1 MEESRVNLR
10 NQGIELINTYQHQ
23 QPLLNYISFWKY
35 LDLAV
40 LDKMI
45 ETFVTDT
52 NINQSKISIIGLEI
66 MNIFNRNT
74 KFYFL
79 CNFSYYN
86 FTSGTE
92 LYFSELGCLHC
103 NSTQDNSILA
113 EGLAILNTSIK
124 KLSFDIVYNNTHN
137 FGIIK
142 LIEGQKNL
150 KEVKFN
156 NKYLVTFKESIIGP
170 LEELLIKCADTI
182 QYLKID
188 WKPVTNL
195 FSYLVNLIS
204 LEIHGYLHNNWNHLE
219 NISLPLLKYLK
230 AYYVSSKI
238 LASIIENT
246 IGNLI
251 EISIIYDKS
260 GDDEG
265 RLIHAIYQ
273 NCPNLNYLKFSLFN
287 KNFSE
292 FENLLINCQILNGLE
307 IFCIHENQIN
317 WKILYEILTRSTPI
331 VEQIQQHQLKLEDLL
346 QKYKTK
352 GVIKNYCTNR
362 YVFEDFEWIQNKALN
377 VITNVIFSYLSE
389 ESRDNLRN
397 QGIELTNTYQ
407 QPLLNYISFWR
418 YLNLD
423 ILERMIRTFL
433 TDTNIIN
440 PKIPIIRLVIMNVFN
455 RNTKFYFLR
464 DDFSFSSSFLGT
476 ELCFSELGCL
486 HCTSTQDN
494 SILAEG
500 SPIIHKE
507 LIVRPL
513 EEALIKCADTIQY
526 LRIDWKPVTKLFS
539 YLVNLI
545 SLEIHAFR
553 HKNWNN
559 LEKISLPLLK
569 YLKAHYVPSKI
580 LANLIENTKGNLIEI
595 SIIYDRSYDEG
606 RLIHAIYQNCPNLN
620 YLKLSLFSENI
631 SEFENLLIN
640 CRILNG
646 LVIIGTHEN
655 QINWK
660 LLFEILTRST
670 PINKRSMLLQ
680 FFSSGSML
688 NVEQK
693 QHLLKLKDLLQK
705 YKTKGVIK
713 NYNTNNFGFEDFEWI
728 QSKFYTLYDD

>member
-1 MEESRVNLR
+1 MSKLNKDV
-10 NQGIELINTYQHQ
+10 IFLI
-23 QPLLNYISFWKY
+23 LK
-35 LDLAV
+35 
-40 LDKMI
+40 
-45 ETFVTDT
+45 
-52 NINQSKISIIGLEI
+52 
-66 MNIFNRNT
+66 
-74 KFYFL
+74 
-79 CNFSYYN
+79 
-86 FTSGTE
+86 E
-92 LYFSELGCLHC
+92 LY
-103 NSTQDNSILA
+103 D
-113 EGLAILNTSIK
+113 K
-124 KLSFDIVYNNTHN
+124 NNT
-137 FGIIK
+137 
-142 LIEGQKNL
+142 LYPCL
-150 KEVKFN
+150 
-156 NKYLVTFKESIIGP
+156 
-170 LEELLIKCADTI
+170 
-182 QYLKID
+182 
-188 WKPVTNL
+188 
-195 FSYLVNLIS
+195 LVNRTWY
-204 LEIHGYLHNNWNHLE
+204 ETTV
-219 NISLPLLKYLK
+219 P
-230 AYYVSSKI
+230 I
-238 LASIIENT
+238 LW
-246 IGNLI
+246 
-251 EISIIYDKS
+251 
-260 GDDEG
+260 
-265 RLIHAIYQ
+265 
-273 NCPNLNYLKFSLFN
+273 
-287 KNFSE
+287 KNPFR
-292 FENLLINCQILNGLE
+292 F
-307 IFCIHENQIN
+307 
-317 WKILYEILTRSTPI
+317 
-331 VEQIQQHQLKLEDLL
+331 QLKD
-346 QKYKTK
+346 
-352 GVIKNYCTNR
+352 
-362 YVFEDFEWIQNKALN
+362 KALN

-500 SPIIHKE
+500 LAILNTSIKKLNFDILYNNTHNFGIIKLIEGQKNLKEVKFNDRSPIIHKE

-595 SIIYDRSYDEG
+595 SIIYDRSDDEG

-620 YLKLSLFSENI
+620 YLKLSLFNENI

-646 LVIIGTHEN
+646 LEIFSTHED

-660 LLFEILTRST
+660 ILFEILTRST
-670 PINKRSMLLQ
+670 PISLFKFKFIDSTINSYLKIDLESLSLFLDNWKDKRSMLLQ

>member
-1 MEESRVNLR
+1 MTVPILWKNPFRFHLKEKAHIIIINVILSYLSEESRVNLR

-331 VEQIQQHQLKLEDLL
+331 GLFKFKFIYSTINSYLKIDLESLSLFLDNWKDRSSMLLQIFSLIKVEQIQQHQLKLEDLL

-362 YVFEDFEWIQNKALN
+362 VAENGDLPN
-377 VITNVIFSYLSE
+377 
-389 ESRDNLRN
+389 
-397 QGIELTNTYQ
+397 
-407 QPLLNYISFWR
+407 
-418 YLNLD
+418 YLN
-423 ILERMIRTFL
+423 
-433 TDTNIIN
+433 
-440 PKIPIIRLVIMNVFN
+440 KN
-455 RNTKFYFLR
+455 RNKLY
-464 DDFSFSSSFLGT
+464 
-476 ELCFSELGCL
+476 FSELIHRVL
-486 HCTSTQDN
+486 HIGRFKDLTCITDMG
-494 SILAEG
+494 LCK
-500 SPIIHKE
+500 P
-507 LIVRPL
+507 
-513 EEALIKCADTIQY
+513 ADY
-526 LRIDWKPVTKLFS
+526 
-539 YLVNLI
+539 
-545 SLEIHAFR
+545 
-553 HKNWNN
+553 
-559 LEKISLPLLK
+559 
-569 YLKAHYVPSKI
+569 KAS
-580 LANLIENTKGNLIEI
+580 ENTKNNTY
-595 SIIYDRSYDEG
+595 SILSY
-606 RLIHAIYQNCPNLN
+606 IAP
-620 YLKLSLFSENI
+620 EN
-631 SEFENLLIN
+631 
-640 CRILNG
+640 
-646 LVIIGTHEN
+646 
-655 QINWK
+655 
-660 LLFEILTRST
+660 
-670 PINKRSMLLQ
+670 
-680 FFSSGSML
+680 
-688 NVEQK
+688 
-693 QHLLKLKDLLQK
+693 
-705 YKTKGVIK
+705 
-713 NYNTNNFGFEDFEWI
+713 
-728 QSKFYTLYDD
+728 